1 MTRTTAIHSSIN
13 RGQIIC
19 MIAASRCRS
28 FVVFSVGRLKDVVI
42 GSFGVRAIGYTVL
55 VSLSFATLAWIA
67 EKGIEVGSD
76 VRLHGK
82 THKTVLF

>member
-28 FVVFSVGRLKDVVI
+28 FVVFSIERLKGVVI
-42 GSFGVRAIGYTVL
+42 GSFGLRAIGYTVL
-55 VSLSFATLAWIA
+55 VSLSFATPAWIA
-67 EKGIEVGSD
+67 DKGIEVGRD
-76 VRLHGK
+76 VRLQME